1 VIESADDTVDADGIC
16 WCRVAVSEAIA
27 QPGLRTVP
35 IDEGIETCSAI
46 AGTG

>member
-1 VIESADDTVDADGIC
+1 VIETSGDTVDADGLC

-27 QPGLRTVP
+27 QPRLQTVS
-35 IDEGIETCSAI
+35 IDEGIEALSAI